1 MKKLIIIR
9 GLPGSGKTTFA
20 HSLTTAVFE
29 ADDYFIQSD
38 GSYVFDREKLKEAHQ
53 QCQMKVFRAM
63 QSEVPIIAVSNT
75 AVKRWEMKVY
85 KAMAVAFEYEVTE
98 ITMSQSLRPNIH
110 GVPDEVI
117 QRMKDTWEA

>member
-29 ADDYFIQSD
+29 ADDFFTQPD
-38 GSYVFDREKLKEAHQ
+38 GSYQFDRDKLKEAHQ
-53 QCQMKVFRAM
+53 QCQMRVFRAM

-110 GVPDEVI
+110 GVPEEVI
-117 QRMKDTWEA
+117 QRMKLTWEI